1 MMKIVTV
8 TEKKKILYTIN
19 KLQYYQYK
27 GDLQQKVQRKMDSFF
42 NNTEKNPRGIPSAPF
57 IENIDE
63 FMKEQKEFELVFN
76 KFQERLSKYKF
87 MLESKQTTIRQLNQ
101 RIPDISNTLQ
111 VCRQLKQAKEDGDE
125 EHVEMNY
132 KLNETLYTKAQVD
145 LTGDL
150 KVGLW
155 LGADVMMEYPVEEAI
170 TLLQQRLEESEKNLE
185 ISKEDVEFLRENIT
199 TMEVNCARLYNWDV
213 ELRKATK
220 GTENLSL

>member
-1 MMKIVTV
+1 
-8 TEKKKILYTIN
+8 
-19 KLQYYQYK
+19 
-27 GDLQQKVQRKMDSFF
+27 MDSFF

-87 MLESKQTTIRQLNQ
+87 MLESKQTTIRQLGQ
-101 RIPDISNTLQ
+101 RIPDIQNTLQ
-111 VCRQLKQAKEDGDE
+111 VCRQLQQAKEDGDE
-125 EHVEMNY
+125 DKLEFNY

-145 LTGDL
+145 LTQDT

-155 LGADVMMEYPVEEAI
+155 LGADVMLEYPVEEAV
-170 TLLQQRLEESEKNLE
+170 TLLEKKLVESEKNLE